1 MRSILLAGLV
11 ATVVALAPRPSH
23 ADHTSPIFVDF
34 PELTEWG
41 DIIFI
46 GGVQYWRPFQDLV
59 AVDWEPYNNGYLYED
74 AVDGLVWV
82 SNDPWGVITEH
93 YGYWRHNGVY
103 GYVWRPLYPIQWR
116 PLMSSMFRDD
126 GGVIVGWSPFYYDAW
141 AQNLYVSGWGFDDC
155 YWAPFWDRVHC
166 ADFYYYHYPRFV
178 GWSVGITFYDYDVYY
193 RDVPDHCY
201 RRDWDYRQVRHERRR
216 EPLRPTLL
224 VKERLR
230 AQRAVEPEVRKRVDP
245 QPVPIR
251 ETVSLTPRTRS
262 GGPWSPPSGENRTE
276 AKKREARTERLR
288 TWFQPSRVGLDGQRP
303 AQSRPATPVRQETR
317 AAREDRGFMRPV
329 RAEQAAERRESP
341 PQREAE
347 RQESAPQR
355 EARSIDLPR
364 GRFET
369 IREQPAQGRE
379 AQPEAREA
387 RQSVR
392 ESRPA
397 SEAPRIMEVRE
408 RKEANSN
415 PPPARSET
423 KSSAP
428 AERVRA
434 HIGAKRGN

>member
-1 MRSILLAGLV
+1 
-11 ATVVALAPRPSH
+11 
-23 ADHTSPIFVDF
+23 
-34 PELTEWG
+34 
-41 DIIFI
+41 
-46 GGVQYWRPFQDLV
+46 
-59 AVDWEPYNNGYLYED
+59 
-74 AVDGLVWV
+74 
-82 SNDPWGVITEH
+82 
-93 YGYWRHNGVY
+93 
-103 GYVWRPLYPIQWR
+103 
-116 PLMSSMFRDD
+116 MSSMFRD
-126 GGVIVGWSPFYYDAW
+126 GNGTIVGWSPFYHDVW
-141 AQNLYVSGWGFDDC
+141 AQQLYVSGWGFDDC

-166 ADFYYYHYPRFV
+166 ADFYYYHYPRFS
-178 GWSVGITFYDYDVYY
+178 GWYVGITIYDDVYY
-193 RDVPDHCY
+193 RDVPDQCY

-216 EPLRPTLL
+216 EPLRPTLF

-262 GGPWSPPSGENRTE
+262 GGPWSPPSGENNRAE
-276 AKKREARTERLR
+276 EKKREARTERLR
-288 TWFQPSRVGLDGQRP
+288 SWFQPSRVTLDGQRP
-303 AQSRPATPVRQETR
+303 AQSRPATSVTPESRL
-317 AAREDRGFMRPV
+317 AREDQTPMRPV
-329 RAEQAAERRESP
+329 QAEQAAERRESP

-347 RQESAPQR
+347 RQESPPQR
-355 EARSIDLPR
+355 GRIIDVPR
-364 GRFET
+364 GRLEPAG
-369 IREQPAQGRE
+369 EQPAQARE
-379 AQPEAREA
+379 VRQEPREA

>member
-23 ADHTSPIFVDF
+23 ADHRSPIFVDF
-34 PELTEWG
+34 PELAEWG

-46 GGVQYWRPFQDLV
+46 GDTEYWRPFQDLV
-59 AVDWEPYNNGYLYED
+59 PLNWEPFTNGYLYED

-93 YGYWRHNGVY
+93 YGYWRHHGVY
-103 GYVWRPLYPIQWR
+103 GYLWRPLYPVQWR
-116 PLMSSMFRDD
+116 PLMTSLFRDGD
-126 GGVIVGWSPFYYDAW
+126 GDIVGWSPFYHDVW
-141 AQNLYVSGWGFDDC
+141 AQRLYFSGWGFDDC
-155 YWAPFWDRVHC
+155 YWAPFWDRVGC

-178 GWSVGITFYDYDVYY
+178 GWSVGITIYDYDMYY

-230 AQRAVEPEVRKRVDP
+230 AQPAAEPVVRKRQEP

-251 ETVSLTPRTRS
+251 ESVSLTPRTRS
-262 GGPWSPPSGENRTE
+262 GGPWSPPNGSNDGAAE
-276 AKKREARTERLR
+276 KKREARAERQR
-288 TWFQPSRVGLDGQRP
+288 SWFQPSRVTLDGQRP
-303 AQSRPATPVRQETR
+303 AQARPATSVTR
-317 AAREDRGFMRPV
+317 ESRLAREEQTPMRPV
-329 RAEQAAERRESP
+329 AAERAAERQESP
-341 PQREAE
+341 PQRG
-347 RQESAPQR
+347 RI
-355 EARSIDLPR
+355 IDVPR
-364 GRFET
+364 GRLEPVGEQAAPA
-369 IREQPAQGRE
+369 REVRQ
-379 AQPEAREA
+379 EAREA
-387 RQSVR
+387 RQPVR

-397 SEAPRIMEVRE
+397 AEAPRIMEVRE
-408 RKEANSN
+408 RKEAT